1 MNSLQKAIEARN
13 AFLEERPHLKQY
25 QQEIDSILDKC
36 KPEDRFT
43 VISLLMS
50 GKMVELQNHMADL
63 VTMVTENG

>member
-1 MNSLQKAIEARN
+1 MDSIQKAVEARD
-13 AFLEERPHLKQY
+13 AFLEKHPHLKQY